1 MEKQPGN
8 SVRHFANQAIIHRTE
23 QGTLLERK
31 LLKSCRRPGARS
43 ISLLVKD
50 ITPKRKLKYIQVLLV
65 SWLPL

>member
-50 ITPKRKLKYIQVLLV
+50 ITPKRK
-65 SWLPL
+65 